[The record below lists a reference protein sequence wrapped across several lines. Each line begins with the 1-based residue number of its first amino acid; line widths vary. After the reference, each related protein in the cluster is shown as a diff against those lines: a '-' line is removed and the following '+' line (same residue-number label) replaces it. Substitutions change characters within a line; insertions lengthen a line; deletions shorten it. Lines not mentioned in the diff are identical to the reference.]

1 MKLNFLFFLLITN
14 SCLVLA
20 QNQFSK
26 YDVLSD
32 LVFLKTSLEKT
43 HINLYAYTSKE
54 EFAQNYYEVKKDVE
68 KKDSLSLLET
78 INQFQKVAAK
88 ANNAHTRIPFP
99 VETYIA
105 FAQAGGTIFP
115 LELAFENGKALLR
128 KNWSNKELKLGAVLK
143 TINGKD
149 IEDILQEIYPQ
160 ISAERLYF
168 KNAQLEMLSFPRY
181 FWRVFGEYDEFEVV
195 FKENGV
201 LSTYKLKAIRAIED
215 YEMKRNDILKRDMKL
230 SFLPSSTAYLQP
242 GDFGGD
248 LVKYQQFIDSAFM
261 EIRGKF
267 IENLIIDLRNHSG
280 GDDAFGDYLVSY
292 IANKPFNWNSKF
304 QLKSSKLLK
313 EDVRKNRDSTERY
326 WKSILMHKDGEIY
339 DYEFKPYQPQR
350 RSKRYDGQVYVLV
363 NRQSYSQSTVTAAQ
377 IQDHGFGIIVGEE
390 TGEYPNLYAS
400 IFSYKLPKT
409 GIGVDTSKGRIF
421 RVSGAKNNRGVI
433 PDIIIKDQLLDE
445 KDEVLDGLLEKLN

>member
-26 YDVLSD
+26 SDVLSD

-54 EFAQNYYEVKKDVE
+54 EFAQNYSKVKKDIE

-78 INQFQKVAAK
+78 INQFQKVVSK
-88 ANNAHTRIPFP
+88 ADNAHTRIPFP
-99 VETYIA
+99 VEPYIA

-115 LELAFENGKALLR
+115 LELAFENGRALLR
-128 KNWSNKELKLGAVLK
+128 KNWSDKELKLGVVIK
-143 TINGKD
+143 SVNGKD

-168 KNAQLEMLSFPRY
+168 KNAQLEMFSFPRY
-181 FWRVFGEYDEFEVV
+181 YWRVFGEFKEFEVEV
-195 FKENGV
+195 IEEGV
-201 LSTYKLKAIRAIED
+201 LSTYKLKAIKAMED
-215 YEMKRNDILKRDMKL
+215 YEMKRNDILKREMKF
-230 SFLPSSTAYLQP
+230 SFLSSSTAYIQP

-248 LVKYQQFIDSAFM
+248 LEKYQQFIDSVFI
-261 EIRGKF
+261 EIQGKF
-267 IENLIIDLRNHSG
+267 IKNLVIDLRNHSG

-304 QLKSSKLLK
+304 QLKSSELLK

-339 DYEFKPYQPQR
+339 DYEFNPYQPQPKT
-350 RSKRYDGQVYVLV
+350 KRYNGKVYVLV

-377 IQDHGFGIIVGEE
+377 IQDYGFGIIVGEE

-409 GIGVDTSKGRIF
+409 GISVDTSKGRIF
-421 RVSGAKNNRGVI
+421 RVSGAKNDRGVI
-433 PDIIIKDQLLDE
+433 PDIIIKDHLLDD